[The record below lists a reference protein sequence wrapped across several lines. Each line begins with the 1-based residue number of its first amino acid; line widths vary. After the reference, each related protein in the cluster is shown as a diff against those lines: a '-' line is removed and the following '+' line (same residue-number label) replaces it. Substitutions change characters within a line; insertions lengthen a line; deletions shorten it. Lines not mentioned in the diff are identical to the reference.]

1 MVQNRT
7 IVAGGMRGRPGPRSL
22 AGPSDLLNPAVRR
35 LVAGMRYGG
44 MAMAVIGLV
53 LQWFW

>member
-1 MVQNRT
+1 
-7 IVAGGMRGRPGPRSL
+7 MRGRPGPRSL

-44 MAMAVIGLV
+44 MAMAVIGPV
-53 LQWFW
+53 LQFVS